1 MTASLAWVL
10 GGLLVTLAGCC
21 LLDRHLRRACL
32 VFIVFALVMSL
43 TWWQLGTPWL
53 AAGEA
58 LLGSLLTGAALLHGL
73 GRAGDVPRLEPRD
86 TTVHRG
92 GEAPVRWFAALGWL
106 ILTALA
112 MAGLLVTER
121 LSLDA
126 AGTLALVPFAM
137 VVIALG
143 LWAFAHHRHLLRRL
157 LAFNVLG
164 SGVFLLLAGLAGHGP
179 EVQGLILVG
188 LAVALVGSVLGV
200 LLLRRLHAL
209 EDSVT
214 LETEAGP

>member
-1 MTASLAWVL
+1 MTAPLAWAL

-32 VFIVFALVMSL
+32 AFIVFALVMSFI
-43 TWWQLGTPWL
+43 WWQLGVFWL
-53 AAGEA
+53 AVGEG
-58 LLGSLLTGAALLHGL
+58 LLGSLLTGAALLHAL
-73 GRAGDVPRLEPRD
+73 GRAGDVPRLAQRD
-86 TTVHRG
+86 TIAHRG

-121 LSLDA
+121 LDLDA
-126 AGTLALVPFAM
+126 GGTPALIPFALLVM
-137 VVIALG
+137 VLG

-164 SGVFLLLAGLAGHGP
+164 SGVFLLLTGLAGPGP
-179 EVQGLILVG
+179 EVQGVILVG

-209 EDSVT
+209 DGSVT